1 LGEEYWV
8 EGEDL
13 FNNSRHEENCT
24 MEDDELQ
31 RIREEKLKEMEN
43 RILKKDQTGIPA
55 TVIPVDQGGWDQL
68 IRENQFVVVDFWA
81 EWCGPCRMVGPV
93 IEELAMEF
101 SGKVSFAKCNT
112 DKNQRLAGNF
122 GISAIPTIMLFA
134 NGQMVDR
141 IIGAYPKDAIKAR
154 ISRAFGV

>member
-1 LGEEYWV
+1 
-8 EGEDL
+8 
-13 FNNSRHEENCT
+13 

-31 RIREEKLKEMEN
+31 RIREEKLKDMEN
-43 RILKKDQTGIPA
+43 RILKKDQAGIPA
-55 TVIPVDQGGWDQL
+55 KVIPVDQAGWDQL
-68 IRENQFVVVDFWA
+68 IRKNPFVVVDFWA

-93 IEELAMEF
+93 IEELAREF
-101 SGKVSFAKCNT
+101 SGKVRFAKCNT
-112 DKNQRLAGNF
+112 DQNQRLAGSF